1 MEKVEDEKQKDEN
14 KIENEE
20 KNNINEEKNEIP
32 KEKEKNYKK
41 EKQKNKSNDININ
54 EEMKGFLIFTDKHRE
69 KNCIRDAYN
78 ILNDVAEK
86 LYPNIDKNE
95 SNISLNEEINIP
107 KNTNSTNISS
117 KIDEE
122 IQKLKKT
129 KNIFYSIN
137 TRCAAIVFI
146 KIEKEYSTQICPKEI
161 VNYIINE
168 VITTKKALSKCISK
182 FYPVEICTKYNL
194 DIFKEKVDEL
204 VKKYFNENIDKT
216 KTWKIELRVRNNN
229 SVNKKEIMNFIFNKI
244 NRDKYIV
251 EYKNPELTFFVEIS
265 NNLMCLSVL
274 EKFSEY
280 KSYNIQSLAKTEE
293 EINNEKNKLMKLQD
307 EQKAEKKK
315 KVEENIKNDKN
326 NELDNKIEVPNDDEE
341 IDII

>member
-1 MEKVEDEKQKDEN
+1 MEKIEEKIENNNKNEITVNSEENKNIEPKKVED
-14 KIENEE
+14 
-20 KNNINEEKNEIP
+20 
-32 KEKEKNYKK
+32 KK
-41 EKQKNKSNDININ
+41 EKKKKNSKNDININ

-78 ILNDVAEK
+78 ILNDVTEK
-86 LYPNIDKNE
+86 LYPNLEENKGTIN
-95 SNISLNEEINIP
+95 LNEEINI
-107 KNTNSTNISS
+107 NQNENIST
-117 KIDEE
+117 KIEEE
-122 IQKLKKT
+122 IKKLQKN
-129 KNIFYSIN
+129 KNIFNSVN
-137 TRCAAIVFI
+137 TRCAAIIFI
-146 KIEKEYSTQICPKEI
+146 KIEKEYITQISPKEI
-161 VNYIINE
+161 ANYIINE
-168 VITTKKALSKCISK
+168 VINTKRSLSKCISK

-204 VKKYFNENIDKT
+204 IQKYFKENIEKR

-229 SVNKKEIMNFIFNKI
+229 SVNKKEIMNIIFNKI

-251 EYKNPELTFFVEIS
+251 EYKNPELTFLVEIS
-265 NNLMCLSVL
+265 WNLMCLSVL

-307 EQKAEKKK
+307 EHNNLKGKKE
-315 KVEENIKNDKN
+315 EENKN
-326 NELDNKIEVPNDDEE
+326 NEKDDKIEAPNDDEE